1 MNFKLYLLSFFQL
14 NYLFNWEQRIM
25 EENTILFHADY
36 QDRLEV
42 TNYYVGMAMGFLI
55 PEKNDNVNRLYLG
68 CFYRS
73 NDAIIPY
80 VGLLLNKYKVD
91 PALATGP
98 FITTVNDIFG
108 LFLYFLIGHLMYL

>member
-1 MNFKLYLLSFFQL
+1 
-14 NYLFNWEQRIM
+14 M

-80 VGLLLNKYKVD
+80 VGLLLNKYKFGISYD
-91 PALATGP
+91 IYQNNMTSSNLHPQTLEFNLTG
-98 FITTVNDIFG
+98 FLGRNKSNNLVSIF
-108 LFLYFLIGHLMYL
+108 